1 MNSHQEIILKRDCDA
16 IQIPSGTVLIL
27 PAGTQV
33 IVTQSLGGTFTVAT
47 PGGLARIDE
56 KDADALGL
64 EVTVPTVP
72 VKTAPEGTLEEAVW
86 NQLKTVF
93 DPEIPVNVVDLG
105 LIYDCA
111 IITQETGGTRLP
123 SKLADADEVQ
133 EVGGAQK
140 LSVQELLDASGAD
153 ISSTSSRDAVE
164 IDEARRTKD
173 FDAGLYASSC
183 PNQNSSPT
191 QHSSSLPQVAVDG
204 DETIRSNTDATK
216 QFAAEV
222 ELGKKSTKAHV
233 KMTLTAP
240 GCGMGP
246 TIAADARAKILTI
259 DGIDEAEVELVW
271 DPAWNQSMI
280 SEAGRMKLG
289 MV

>member
-16 IQIPSGTVLIL
+16 IQIPSGNILVL

-33 IVTQSLGGTFTVAT
+33 MVTQSLGGTYTVAT

-64 EVTVPTVP
+64 EKTTAAVP
-72 VKTAPEGTLEEAVW
+72 VKTIPTGSLEEAIW
-86 NQLKTVF
+86 DQLKTVF

-111 IITQETGGTRLP
+111 IIEQDG
-123 SKLADADEVQ
+123 
-133 EVGGAQK
+133 
-140 LSVQELLDASGAD
+140 
-153 ISSTSSRDAVE
+153 
-164 IDEARRTKD
+164 
-173 FDAGLYASSC
+173 
-183 PNQNSSPT
+183 QN
-191 QHSSSLPQVAVDG
+191 
-204 DETIRSNTDATK
+204 R
-216 QFAAEV
+216 
-222 ELGKKSTKAHV
+222 AHV

-246 TIAADARAKILTI
+246 TIAADARSKILTI
-259 DGIDEAEVELVW
+259 DGIEEAEVELVW